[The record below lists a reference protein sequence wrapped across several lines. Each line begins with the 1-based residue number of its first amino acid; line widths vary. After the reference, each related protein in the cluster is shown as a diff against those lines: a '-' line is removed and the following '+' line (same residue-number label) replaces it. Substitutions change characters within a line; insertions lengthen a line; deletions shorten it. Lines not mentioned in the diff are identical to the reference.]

1 MAHWAKINED
11 GIVENVI
18 VTSNEENDEGESW
31 IAENLE
37 GTWVK
42 TSYNT
47 RKNVHS
53 LGGEPLRKN
62 FAQPGFTY
70 NVELD
75 AFIPPKAE
83 GEEGFILNEE
93 LGIWVPPV
101 AVPADADFVAMYGP
115 DFSADD
121 VAETSKVYFWITDQ
135 NAWGM
140 ASNADYPRPDGDFY
154 WHPIEKEWQ
163 LAEEEKPEGSYA
175 WDPINKVWVEVE
187 EPTT

>member
-1 MAHWAKINED
+1 MAHWAKVNNEN
-11 GIVENVI
+11 IVENVI
-18 VTSNEENDEGESW
+18 VTSNDEPNEGQSW

-47 RKNVHS
+47 RKNSHS

-70 NVELD
+70 NAELD
-75 AFIPPKAE
+75 AFIPPKTE
-83 GEEGFILNEE
+83 GEEDFILNEE

-101 AVPADADFVAMYGP
+101 AIPADADFVVTYGP
-115 DFSADD
+115 DFSTDD
-121 VAETSKVYFWITDQ
+121 ITESSRVYFWIADE

-140 ASNADYPRPDGDFY
+140 SPNSNYP
-154 WHPIEKEWQ
+154 
-163 LAEEEKPEGSYA
+163 KPEGDCGWNA
-175 WDPINKVWVEVE
+175 IEKVWEQRS
-187 EPTT
+187 TI